1 MKKLVFVSLIAVLV
15 SACLG
20 SDFADSVEGS
30 WQMTSGTLDGEEI
43 PILDSHPITM
53 VIEGNQ
59 ISGTASCNG
68 YSGTFD
74 LDGSE
79 ITIGPLATTQM
90 ACFPEETMQAETMF
104 GEAMTRV
111 ETVTLDDE
119 LTLSGDGVELV
130 FVALQPVPDAE
141 LTNTVWQL
149 DGLISHDA
157 VSTPVLGTNATIE
170 FFTDGSMLGDTG
182 CRPFSGQYTISGDE
196 VTVTGIT
203 SDGQECEPDVA
214 AQDELFLA
222 VIESGFRFEIEG
234 INLTTWSESSDDL
247 GLVFL
252 AA

>member
-1 MKKLVFVSLIAVLV
+1 MKKLALASLIAVLV

-30 WQMTSGTLDGEEI
+30 WQMTSGTVDGEEI
-43 PILDSHPITM
+43 PLLDSHPITM
-53 VIEGNQ
+53 DIEGNQ
-59 ISGTASCNG
+59 VSGTASCNG

-74 LDGSE
+74 IDGSE
-79 ITIGPLATTQM
+79 VTIGPLATTQM

-111 ETVTLDDE
+111 DTATLDEE

-130 FVALQPVPDAE
+130 FEALQPIPDAE

-149 DGLISHDA
+149 DGLISNDA

-170 FFTDGSMLGDTG
+170 FYTDGSMLGDTG
-182 CRPFSGQYTISGDE
+182 CRPFSGQYTVSGDE

-203 SDGQECEPDVA
+203 SDGHECEPDVA
-214 AQDELFLA
+214 DQDELFLA
-222 VIESGFRFEIEG
+222 VIENGFHVEIEG
-234 INLTTWSESSDDL
+234 DRLTTTSETNDDL

-252 AA
+252 AQ